1 MLESPKVHRVFL
13 NELGDIRQLPLGV
26 ALMVLT
32 ILKDGEVAMEARA
45 LVNRSQAS
53 GEAPQQSRA
62 IIDMIATIMVYKFTN
77 LSRQEVEQMLG
88 INLQETRVYRE
99 AKAEGEEIGVQRER
113 SLVLRQLTRRV
124 GELPQILRSPLDS
137 LSLDQ
142 LEALGEALLDF
153 STIAPRF

>member
-1 MLESPKVHRVFL
+1 LLESPKVHRVFL

-53 GEAPQQSRA
+53 VETPQHNSA
-62 IIDMIATIMVYKFTN
+62 IIDMIATIMVYKFTS

-88 INLQETRVYRE
+88 INL
-99 AKAEGEEIGVQRER
+99 
-113 SLVLRQLTRRV
+113 
-124 GELPQILRSPLDS
+124 
-137 LSLDQ
+137 
-142 LEALGEALLDF
+142 
-153 STIAPRF
+153 

>member
-1 MLESPKVHRVFL
+1 
-13 NELGDIRQLPLGV
+13 
-26 ALMVLT
+26 
-32 ILKDGEVAMEARA
+32 
-45 LVNRSQAS
+45 
-53 GEAPQQSRA
+53 
-62 IIDMIATIMVYKFTN
+62 MIATIMVYKFTS